1 MYITCKGLIYF
12 QLLFSVPGGV
22 SLLQAADRD
31 AAVLLQ
37 PGLVQ
42 HRPGLLPQGHR
53 DGRVDPL
60 RKKWI
65 KTGLR
70 RFQGSSGHKVIIF
83 CFE

>member
-22 SLLQAADRD
+22 SLLQAADSD

-42 HRPGLLPQGHR
+42 HRPGL
-53 DGRVDPL
+53 
-60 RKKWI
+60 
-65 KTGLR
+65 
-70 RFQGSSGHKVIIF
+70 
-83 CFE
+83 